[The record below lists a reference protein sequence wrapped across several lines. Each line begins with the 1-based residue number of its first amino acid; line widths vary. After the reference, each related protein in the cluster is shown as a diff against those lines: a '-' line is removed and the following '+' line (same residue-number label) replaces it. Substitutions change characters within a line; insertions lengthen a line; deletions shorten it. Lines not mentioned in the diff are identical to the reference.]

1 MFGSDKVNGLNSN
14 IAPVGLAILC
24 YNNRIG
30 FMGDNLGLSVKF
42 CNDFFPT
49 PTDSGICLTKNI
61 DLNEILHI
69 KEKHNSLFE
78 PEPQQPTKKIDNG
91 TTWGGISLILLPEQN
106 IYSANPV
113 RSPDSEKT
121 SLVIKKL
128 KIQLHQD
135 HEIANIFK
143 PNDYDDAIIPLIL
156 ESNRE
161 YFIKVIPYGRNSSVN
176 FRDLSIDQRNC
187 RLRNETMEG
196 SIFKLYT
203 ESNCRYECHTKLALE
218 VCKCAPWDFMHRS
231 DEKECDVFGR
241 TCFYQTMEN
250 LIRDSDDH
258 CSQCIQECDYM
269 KYKREIVESRKIIE
283 DGKEIGDEGYH
294 WGNDYF
300 TCRYDGYNRN
310 VVCNGDNAFVEFFHD
325 VNETFFDRDHPFKT
339 SANFHD
345 F

>member
-1 MFGSDKVNGLNSN
+1 MFGPDKVNGLNSN

-61 DLNEILHI
+61 DLNEILLI
-69 KEKHNSLFE
+69 KEKYNSLFE

-121 SLVIKKL
+121 KLVIKKL

-143 PNDYDDAIIPLIL
+143 PNDYDDAIIPLL
-156 ESNRE
+156 LKSNHE
-161 YFIKVIPYGRNSSVN
+161 YFIKGGFQLKFVSISRVMNHMTCNKFECSHWLKSQHSDWRVN
-176 FRDLSIDQRNC
+176 LVKN
-187 RLRNETMEG
+187 
-196 SIFKLYT
+196 
-203 ESNCRYECHTKLALE
+203 
-218 VCKCAPWDFMHRS
+218 
-231 DEKECDVFGR
+231 
-241 TCFYQTMEN
+241 
-250 LIRDSDDH
+250 
-258 CSQCIQECDYM
+258 
-269 KYKREIVESRKIIE
+269 
-283 DGKEIGDEGYH
+283 
-294 WGNDYF
+294 
-300 TCRYDGYNRN
+300 
-310 VVCNGDNAFVEFFHD
+310 FF
-325 VNETFFDRDHPFKT
+325 
-339 SANFHD
+339 
-345 F
+345 